1 MNNKLRHVV
10 CLFFDLF
17 CIVMLWIL
25 YDDFKQTLIEIN
37 NQVDILRFGNRDGFF
52 IVGIGFPIMHLF
64 VIADQLWPDFIK
76 KLEKHKRLASNCFVG
91 FVVALLLAG
100 FAISSWL
107 QTRAENAGY
116 VYCWYVSSPS
126 ALAKTLV
133 YTKHQKLC
141 EELEAEARAERKR

>member
-1 MNNKLRHVV
+1 MNNTLRHVV

-25 YDDFKQTLIEIN
+25 YDDFKQTLMEIN

-52 IVGIGFPIMHLF
+52 IMGIVFPLMHLL
-64 VIADQLWPDFIK
+64 VIIEQLWPDFLTKFTKYK
-76 KLEKHKRLASNCFVG
+76 KLINNCVMG

-107 QTRAENAGY
+107 QNRAENAGY
-116 VYCWYVSSPS
+116 VYCRYVSGTS
-126 ALAKTLV
+126 ALAKRLV
-133 YTKHQKLC
+133 YTKGQKIC
-141 EELEAEARAERKR
+141 EDLEAEARAERKR